1 MTKKIDP
8 AYGPTMLN
16 EIFGRVP
23 LLTGEDRRKFKALQI
38 LVWKQL
44 NPKDLFEAI
53 FAREITAAIWNG
65 QRYKKLFHETIESK
79 RRAAYSV
86 LINPTNGHIKK
97 DEKWLRGGLPEG
109 ITEAEFLE
117 KIGLSPELV
126 QAQTVILA
134 AEDVSLLERMADKQ
148 IALQKTHL
156 KDIERRQRARRREKQ
171 KASL

>member
-1 MTKKIDP
+1 MSKIDP

-16 EIFGRVP
+16 KLFGKVP
-23 LLTGEDRRKFKALQI
+23 LLTGEDRQKYVIFQR

-44 NPKDLFEAI
+44 KPKDLFEAI
-53 FAREITAAIWNG
+53 SAREIAAAIWNG

-79 RRAAYSV
+79 RHEAYSY
-86 LINPTNGHIKK
+86 LINPTNGLIRKS
-97 DEKWLRGGLPEG
+97 EKWLRSGLPDG
-109 ITEAEFLE
+109 ISEAEFLE

-148 IALQKTHL
+148 VASQKNHV
-156 KDIERRQRARRREKQ
+156 KDYERRRRTRRREK
-171 KASL
+171 KKTSL